1 MGHLPAAPGSL
12 RLVAKRRPVRVKADK
27 EHVVRHPLIAIVA
40 GMFVT
45 AAVQTVFGT
54 GQHHPMAGA
63 AATPPAQQVPAHV
76 TPAPPPA
83 PPPLPPPTIGPVG
96 PPMLFPF
103 TPLMSPPAGGL
114 TPPAGQTDPRF
125 APRTQNRAHAPRSSQ
140 FGSPFYG
147 PFVSGYSSVEDAAIA
162 APSAPAGVPTGLL
175 RLSVTPASAQV
186 FIDSYF
192 VGTVADLE
200 AQRALTLPAGP
211 HRIEIRAPYYQP
223 LIVDVRIAPYEI
235 VTYRAALERARPEPP
250 AAPGPSTS
258 SGPMYLIP
266 NCYVGNVPP
275 RASRLPAGCDVN
287 KVQVLGSK

>member
-1 MGHLPAAPGSL
+1 
-12 RLVAKRRPVRVKADK
+12 
-27 EHVVRHPLIAIVA
+27 VRHRLIVLIAGILATV
-40 GMFVT
+40 
-45 AAVQTVFGT
+45 AVQTVSAAGS
-54 GQHHPMAGA
+54 GPQHHPMAGA
-63 AATPPAQQVPAHV
+63 APAPPAHQVPAHV
-76 TPAPPPA
+76 TTAPPPP
-83 PPPLPPPTIGPVG
+83 PPPLPPPSVGPVG

-103 TPLMSPPAGGL
+103 PPLMSPPAGGL
-114 TPPAGQTDPRF
+114 TPPSGQMDPRF
-125 APRTQNRAHAPRSSQ
+125 FPRTPNRTHAPRFGQ

-147 PFVSGYSSVEDAAIA
+147 PFVSGYSTVEDAAMA
-162 APSAPAGVPTGLL
+162 APSPPVATPTGLL

-186 FIDSYF
+186 FIDSYY

-223 LIVDVRIAPYEI
+223 LIVDVRITPYEV

-250 AAPGPSTS
+250 AASGPSAS
-258 SGPMYLIP
+258 PGPMYLIP

-275 RASRLPAGCDVN
+275 RPSRLPAGCDVN